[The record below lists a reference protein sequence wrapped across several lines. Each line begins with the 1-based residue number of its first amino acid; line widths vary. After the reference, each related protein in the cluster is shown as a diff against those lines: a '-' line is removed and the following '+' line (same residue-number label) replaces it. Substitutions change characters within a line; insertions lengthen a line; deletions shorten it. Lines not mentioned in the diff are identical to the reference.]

1 VIMPSPLLPCA
12 LLPCP
17 ITASQLFRHLGP
29 ARRPSPEPRLLL
41 GDPGRCGEQPTLVIT
56 VFDDSG
62 SVTSPAGA
70 DPVSNRYQEAR
81 QALRTVA
88 RRCRCGQCL
97 GSVLHFDLVA
107 GVPPTALTKRL
118 VSGLEAGL
126 RPPAD
131 AVGCSVLGPSLS
143 EAYEITERYPEYLST
158 LVVLSDFELFD
169 PNVGEVL
176 TRLAAF
182 PGDVHAVVLGRRG
195 LDGGLDPRIQ
205 VTPIRRDDP
214 PGALAQVVFASL
226 TAHRV
231 GRRLAGPKGADLTHP
246 RGDP

>member
-1 VIMPSPLLPCA
+1 MIRPSPLQPSA
-12 LLPCP
+12 LLPSP
-17 ITASQLFRHLGP
+17 IAASRLFRHRGP
-29 ARRPSPEPRLLL
+29 ARRPSPETRLLL

-70 DPVSNRYQEAR
+70 DPVANRYQEAR
-81 QALRTVA
+81 RALRAVA

-107 GVPPTALTKRL
+107 GVAPTALTKRL

-131 AVGCSVLGPSLS
+131 GAGSSVLGPSLA
-143 EAYEITERYPEYLST
+143 EAYEITARYPEHVST

-169 PNVGEVL
+169 PDVGGVL

-182 PGDVHAVVLGRRG
+182 PGDVHAVVLGGRG
-195 LDGGLDPRIQ
+195 PDDGLDPRIQ
-205 VTPIRRDDP
+205 VTPIHHDDP
-214 PGALAQVVFASL
+214 PGALARAVFASL

-231 GRRLAGPKGADLTHP
+231 GRRLAGSKSPDPTRP

>member
-1 VIMPSPLLPCA
+1 VIRPSPLLPSA
-12 LLPCP
+12 LLASP
-17 ITASQLFRHLGP
+17 IAPSWLFRHPGP
-29 ARRPSPEPRLLL
+29 ARGPSPDRRVLL
-41 GDPGRCGEQPTLVIT
+41 GDPGRCGEQPTLVVT

-70 DPVSNRYQEAR
+70 DPVANRYQEAR
-81 QALRTVA
+81 QALRAVA
-88 RRCRCGQCL
+88 RRCGCGQCL

-118 VSGLEAGL
+118 VLGLEAGL
-126 RPPAD
+126 QSPAD
-131 AVGCSVLGPSLS
+131 GMGCSVLGPSLA
-143 EAYEITERYPEYLST
+143 EAYEITERYPEHVST

-176 TRLAAF
+176 ARLAAF
-182 PGDVHAVVLGRRG
+182 PGDVHAVVLGGRG
-195 LDGGLDPRIQ
+195 PDGGLDPRIQ

-214 PGALAQVVFASL
+214 PGALARAVFASL

-231 GRRLAGPKGADLTHP
+231 GRRLAGPKGADLTRQ